1 MDAAAQERER
11 KMYQVYNKTSTTYA
25 SGAPVVFNTTKF
37 TDCRISTSNGTTFTL
52 ARPGRYQILFNGVG
66 SSATA
71 GSAFGV
77 VLQQNESALPE
88 TQSTITSAA
97 ADDANALSFST
108 VIRVLPSCAAISN
121 TVNLQ
126 VVTIAAGT
134 LANANLV
141 ITKLG

>member
-1 MDAAAQERER
+1 
-11 KMYQVYNKTSTTYA
+11 MYQAYNKISTIYA
-25 SGAPVVFNTTKF
+25 SGAPVVFNATKF
-37 TDCRISTSNGTTFTL
+37 TDCRISASNGTTFTL
-52 ARPGRYQILFNGVG
+52 VRPGRYQISFNGVG

-77 VLQQNESALPE
+77 VLQQNENALPE
-88 TQSTITSAA
+88 TQSTITSVAA
-97 ADDANALSFST
+97 NDANALSFNT
-108 VIRVLPSCAAISN
+108 VVRVLPSCAAISN

-126 VVTIAAGT
+126 VVTTAAGA

>member
-1 MDAAAQERER
+1 
-11 KMYQVYNKTSTTYA
+11 MYQAYNKASTTYA

-37 TDCRISTSNGTTFTL
+37 TDCRINATSGTTFSL
-52 ARPGRYQILFNGVG
+52 ARPGRYQISFNGVG

-71 GSAFGV
+71 GSTFGV

-88 TQSTITSAA
+88 TQSTVTSAA
-97 ADDANALSFST
+97 ANDANTLNFST

-126 VVTIAAGT
+126 VITTAAGT
-134 LANANLV
+134 LTNANLV